1 MAYYRA
7 TSAQWAYF
15 RKLTG
20 ESLPQGCNK
29 DKASRLIKQ
38 ALAGT
43 YQKKKDKVTAYAWRF
58 TGLAA
63 ECLKEE
69 HKGIKYAVDKNYR
82 LEKNGFESLE
92 AAEAWAR
99 AVFPDAEIEVSNSV
113 REQYMD

>member
-1 MAYYRA
+1 MFKA
-7 TSAQWAYF
+7 TTKQWAYF

-20 ESLPQGCNK
+20 ESLPSGCSK

-38 ALAGT
+38 ALNGT
-43 YQKKKDKVTAYAWRF
+43 YVKKKDLVRAYAWRF
-58 TGLAA
+58 SGLAA
-63 ECLKEE
+63 ECLMEE

-92 AAEAWAR
+92 AAEQWAR
-99 AVFPDAEIEVSNSV
+99 AMFPEADIEVSNSI